1 MWIVSPPGSGWSIAA
16 PENRA
21 PDPVA
26 GMRRVDEERPDLGR
40 VRLRVEPGLVP
51 LGARVA
57 AEQCPPPAPAAAR
70 DDVPCERLGDEV
82 GPIVYERRIDAESSL
97 ECRFDLR
104 RSVVRGPESVYR
116 PRDQLMQYRNVIEP
130 RQSQFIFHAYGCGGI
145 QSAC

>member
-57 AEQCPPPAPAAAR
+57 AEQCPPPAPATACN
-70 DDVPCERLGDEV
+70 DVPGGRLGDE
-82 GPIVYERRIDAESSL
+82 ICSIAYEHRIDAEGSL

-104 RSVVRGPESVYR
+104 SRVV
-116 PRDQLMQYRNVIEP
+116 
-130 RQSQFIFHAYGCGGI
+130 
-145 QSAC
+145 